1 MHVDKLAVAL
11 RALMRLVLATLGVGA
26 RQAEATMKTLES
38 KLDSLANVMGVPSKQ
53 AYLKRTSNKA

>member
-1 MHVDKLAVAL
+1 MPI
-11 RALMRLVLATLGVGA
+11 RALTRRVLGVGG